1 MTIRSLCIANRG
13 EIAARVIRTAR
24 AMGITTVAL
33 FSDAD
38 ADLPYVREA
47 DRAVGLPGSR
57 AADTY
62 LAIEQVIDAATRG
75 GADAVHPGYGFLS
88 ERAEFARA
96 CAAAGLTFVGPSPE
110 AIERMGSKLEAKRIM
125 AAAGVPVLP
134 GGEIGTGDDFAL
146 DTLAVETGFPV
157 MVKAAM
163 GGGGR
168 GMRLVHDPADLV
180 DAVAS
185 AAREAEA
192 AFGDGTLFF
201 ERFVESP
208 RHIEVQIFG
217 DAHGTVVSL
226 FERECSVQRR
236 HQKIIEEAPSPAV
249 DDAMRA
255 ELGNAAVAAAKAIGY
270 VGAGTVE
277 FVADGDGH
285 FWFLEMNTRL
295 QVEHPVT
302 ELITGL
308 DLVAVQLAVAAGE
321 PLPPEVLTA
330 TITGH
335 AVEARLYAEDVAAGF
350 VPMSGRLDRFV
361 IPAGDGVRVDAGYET
376 GSVVSAHYDAMLA
389 KVIAHA
395 PTRSSA
401 TAAVARVLRESELHG
416 VPTNRDL
423 LVGVLEHPEFA
434 AARIDTGFL
443 DRHQPAELVA
453 TPTEDLVITGAI
465 AAVLARRAAQRAQ
478 SPLPTGIPQ
487 GWHNVGPAFQPVAL
501 EAGARRIVVE
511 VAGDGPTP
519 RVQVDGEPEPVTVF
533 ALASAGDQ
541 VALEARGVRRTV
553 AVHLTALTASTIYVD
568 ADGTSIAFEVEERFP
583 LPEEVVAPGSLVA
596 PMPGGVVLVTIA
608 VGDHVD
614 GGTVLVTLEAM
625 KMEHVVRA
633 PAAGTVREVRIAV
646 GDQVDTGDVLV
657 VIEADGAE
665 PDA

>member
-1 MTIRSLCIANRG
+1 MTIHTLCIANRG
-13 EIAARVIRTAR
+13 EIAARIIRTAR

-33 FSDAD
+33 FSDPD
-38 ADLPYVREA
+38 ADLPYVRDA
-47 DRAVGLPGSR
+47 DRAVRLPGSR
-57 AADTY
+57 AAETY
-62 LAIEQVIDAATRG
+62 LAVDLVVDAARRA

-88 ERAEFARA
+88 ERADFARA
-96 CAAAGLTFVGPSPE
+96 CAGAGLTFVGPSPE
-110 AIERMGSKLEAKRIM
+110 SIERMGSKLEAKRIM

-134 GGEIGTGDDFAL
+134 GGEVAPGDGAAL
-146 DTLAVETGFPV
+146 ATLAADTGFPV
-157 MVKAAM
+157 MVKASM

-168 GMRLVHDPADLV
+168 GMRLVHEPADLA

-192 AFGDGTLFF
+192 AFGDGTVFL

-208 RHIEVQIFG
+208 RHIEVQVFG
-217 DAHGTVVSL
+217 DAHGTLVSL

-249 DDAMRA
+249 DEAMRA
-255 ELGNAAVAAAKAIGY
+255 ELCHAAVAAAKAIGY

-277 FVADGDGH
+277 FVADDQGN

-302 ELITGL
+302 EMITGL

-321 PLPPEVLTA
+321 PLPPDVLTA

-350 VPMSGRLDRFV
+350 VPVSGRLDRFV
-361 IPAGDGVRVDAGYET
+361 LPAPDGVRVDAGYET

-395 PTRSSA
+395 PTRSAA
-401 TAAVARVLRESELHG
+401 TAAAARALREAELHG
-416 VPTNRDL
+416 VATNRDL
-423 LVGVLEHPEFA
+423 LVGVLEHAEFEA
-434 AARIDTGFL
+434 GRTDTGFL
-443 DRHQPAELVA
+443 DRHDADELLVA
-453 TPTEDLVITGAI
+453 PAEDLVVAGAV
-465 AAVLARRAAQRAQ
+465 AAVLARRATQRAT
-478 SPLPTGIPQ
+478 SPLPVGLPQ
-487 GWHNVGPAFQPVAL
+487 GWRNVGPVHQPVVL
-501 EAGARRIVVE
+501 EHGDRRIVVE
-511 VAGDGPTP
+511 LAGDGRTP
-519 RVQVDGEPEPVTVF
+519 LAYVDGAPESVTVF
-533 ALASAGDQ
+533 AIADDE
-541 VALEARGVRRTV
+541 VDLEVRGVRRRV
-553 AVHLTALTASTIYVD
+553 AVHLTERPTGGPIYVD
-568 ADGTSIAFEVEERFP
+568 GDGTSLSYEVEDRFP
-583 LPEEVVAPGSLVA
+583 LPEIVVAPGSLVA
-596 PMPGGVVLVTIA
+596 PMPGGVVLVGVA
-608 VGDHVD
+608 AGAHVD
-614 GGTVLVTLEAM
+614 AGTVLVTLEAM

-633 PAAGTVREVRIAV
+633 PAAGTVREVRVAV

>member
-1 MTIRSLCIANRG
+1 MAIHTLCIANRG
-13 EIAARVIRTAR
+13 EIAARIIRSAR
-24 AMGITTVAL
+24 AMGIATVAV

-38 ADLPYVREA
+38 ADLPYVRDA
-47 DRAVGLPGSR
+47 DRAVHLPGSR

-62 LAIEQVIDAATRG
+62 LAIDAVIDAARRA

-88 ERAEFARA
+88 ERAELARA
-96 CAAAGLTFVGPSPE
+96 CAAAGLTFVGPSSD
-110 AIERMGSKLEAKRIM
+110 AIEKMGSKLEAKRIM

-134 GGEIGTGDDFAL
+134 GGEVAPGDRAGLDAVVADTGL
-146 DTLAVETGFPV
+146 PV
-157 MVKAAM
+157 MVKASM

-168 GMRLVHDPADLV
+168 GMRLVRDSAALG

-192 AFGDGTLFF
+192 AFGDGTVFL

-208 RHIEVQIFG
+208 RHLEVQVFG

-249 DDAMRA
+249 DEAMRA
-255 ELGNAAVAAAKAIGY
+255 ELSHAAVAAAKAIGY

-277 FVADGDGH
+277 FVADHHGS

-302 ELITGL
+302 EMITGL
-308 DLVAVQLAVAAGE
+308 DLVAVQLAVAGGA

-335 AVEARLYAEDVAAGF
+335 AVEARLYAEDVAGGF

-361 IPAGDGVRVDAGYET
+361 IPTAAGVRVDAGYET

-395 PTRSSA
+395 PTRSGA
-401 TAAVARVLRESELHG
+401 VAAVERVLREAELHG

-423 LVGVLEHPEFA
+423 LVGVLEHEEFA
-434 AARIDTGFL
+434 AGHIDTGFL
-443 DRHQPAELVA
+443 DRHDPATLMSA
-453 TPTEDLVITGAI
+453 PSEDLVVAGAV
-465 AAVLARRAAQRAQ
+465 AAVLARRAAARAT
-478 SPLPTGIPQ
+478 SPLPVGVPQ
-487 GWHNVGPAFQPVAL
+487 GWRNVGPAHQPVTL
-501 EAGARRIVVE
+501 LHGERSIVIDVT
-511 VAGDGPTP
+511 GDGRAL
-519 RVQVDGEPEPVTVF
+519 RVAVDGEPEPVRV
-533 ALASAGDQ
+533 LAVTGDD
-541 VALEARGVRRTV
+541 VDLELRDVRRV
-553 AVHLTALTASTIYVD
+553 FGVHRTESTIYVD
-568 ADGTSIAFEVEERFP
+568 GDGTSLAYEVLVRFP

-596 PMPGGVVLVTIA
+596 PMPGGVVLVRVA
-608 VGDHVD
+608 AGDRVEA
-614 GGTVLVTLEAM
+614 GTVLVTLEAM

-633 PAAGTVREVRIAV
+633 PVAGTVRELRVAV

-657 VIEADGAE
+657 VIDADVADG
-665 PDA
+665 

>member
-1 MTIRSLCIANRG
+1 MTIRTLCIANRG

-38 ADLPYVREA
+38 ADLPYVRAA
-47 DRAVGLPGSR
+47 DRAIRLPGSR

-62 LAIEQVIDAATRG
+62 LAVDRVVDAARRA

-88 ERAEFARA
+88 ERADFAAA
-96 CAAAGLTFVGPSPE
+96 CATAGLTFVGPSPE
-110 AIERMGSKLEAKRIM
+110 AIARMGSKLEAKRIM

-134 GGEIGTGDDFAL
+134 GGEVAPGDAAARDAL
-146 DTLAVETGFPV
+146 AAETGFPV
-157 MVKAAM
+157 MVKASM

-168 GMRLVHDPADLV
+168 GMRLVHEPGAL
-180 DAVAS
+180 AEAITS

-192 AFGDGTLFF
+192 AFGDGTVFL

-208 RHIEVQIFG
+208 RHIEVQVFG

-249 DDAMRA
+249 DETMRS
-255 ELGNAAVAAAKAIGY
+255 ELSHAAVAAAKAIGY

-277 FVADGDGH
+277 FVADDHGR

-302 ELITGL
+302 ELVTGL

-330 TITGH
+330 TMSGH
-335 AVEARLYAEDVAAGF
+335 AVEARLYAEDVTAGF
-350 VPMSGRLDRFV
+350 VPVSGRLDRFV
-361 IPAGDGVRVDAGYET
+361 IPIGDGVRVDAGYET

-389 KVIAHA
+389 KVITHA

-401 TAAVARVLRESELHG
+401 VAAAARVLREAELHG

-423 LVGVLEHPEFA
+423 LVGVLEHEEFA
-434 AARIDTGFL
+434 AGRIDTGFL
-443 DRHQPAELVA
+443 DRHDPGALMVAPAEDFVVA
-453 TPTEDLVITGAI
+453 GAI
-465 AAVLARRAAQRAQ
+465 AAVCAHRAAQRAT
-478 SPLPTGIPQ
+478 SPLPAGIPQ
-487 GWHNVGPAFQPVAL
+487 GWRNVGPACQPVAL
-501 EAGARRIVVE
+501 DLGARRIVVE
-511 VAGDGPTP
+511 LAGDGRTP
-519 RVQVDGEPEPVTVF
+519 RVRVDGDDEPVTVF
-533 ALASAGDQ
+533 AVGSD
-541 VALEARGVRRTV
+541 VVDLEVRGVRRTV
-553 AVHLTALTASTIYVD
+553 AVHLTRATIHVDGDGASLAYEI
-568 ADGTSIAFEVEERFP
+568 EERFP
-583 LPEEVVAPGSLVA
+583 IPEEVVAPGSLVA
-596 PMPGGVVLVTIA
+596 PMPGAVVVVAVA

-614 GGTVLVTLEAM
+614 AGTVLVTLEAM

-633 PAAGTVREVRIAV
+633 PATGTVQDVRVAV

-657 VIEADGAE
+657 VIDADASE
-665 PDA
+665 

>member
-1 MTIRSLCIANRG
+1 MTIHTLCIANRG
-13 EIAARVIRTAR
+13 EIAGRIIRTAR

-38 ADLPYVREA
+38 ADLPYVRDA
-47 DRAVGLPGSR
+47 DRSVRLPGSR
-57 AADTY
+57 AGDTY
-62 LAIEQVIDAATRG
+62 LAIDTVIEAAQRG

-96 CAAAGLTFVGPSPE
+96 CAAAGLTFVGPAPE

-134 GGEIGTGDDFAL
+134 GREIAPGDAAAL
-146 DTLAVETGFPV
+146 DAVAADTGFPV
-157 MVKAAM
+157 MVKASM

-168 GMRLVHDPADLV
+168 GMRLVHDPADLA

-185 AAREAEA
+185 AAREAAA
-192 AFGDGTLFF
+192 AFGDGTVFL

-208 RHIEVQIFG
+208 RHIEVQVFG
-217 DAHGTVVSL
+217 DLHGTVVSL

-270 VGAGTVE
+270 FGAGTVE
-277 FVADGDGH
+277 FVADHSGS

-302 ELITGL
+302 ELVTGL
-308 DLVAVQLAVAAGE
+308 DLVAVQLVVAAGE

-350 VPMSGRLDRFV
+350 VPMAGRLDRFL
-361 IPAGDGVRVDAGYET
+361 IPAADDVRVDAGYET

-395 PTRSSA
+395 STR
-401 TAAVARVLRESELHG
+401 TAAAASVARVLREAELHG

-423 LVGVLEHPEFA
+423 LVGVLEHEEFA
-434 AARIDTGFL
+434 AGRIDTGFL
-443 DRHQPAELVA
+443 DRHEPAALITA
-453 TPTEDLVITGAI
+453 PTEDLVVASAV
-465 AAVLARRAAQRAQ
+465 AAVLARRAAARAT
-478 SPLPTGIPQ
+478 SPLPVGIPQ
-487 GWHNVGPAFQPVAL
+487 GWRNVGPAHQPVAL
-501 EAGARRIVVE
+501 VHDARRIEVE
-511 VAGDGPTP
+511 VAGVG
-519 RVQVDGEPEPVTVF
+519 RALQVAVDGEAEPVTAF
-533 ALASAGDQ
+533 AETSDE
-541 VALEARGVRRTV
+541 VDLEVRGVRRVVTV
-553 AVHLTALTASTIYVD
+553 HRTDSTIYVD
-568 ADGTSIAFEVEERFP
+568 GDGTSLSYDVEERFP
-583 LPEEVVAPGSLVA
+583 LPEEVVVPGSLVA
-596 PMPGGVVLVTIA
+596 PMPGGVVLVGVA
-608 VGDHVD
+608 VGDRVD
-614 GGTVLVTLEAM
+614 SGTVLVTLEAM

-633 PAAGTVREVRIAV
+633 PAAGTVRELRVAV

-657 VIEADGAE
+657 VIEAD
-665 PDA
+665 DADAPGDDR

>member
-1 MTIRSLCIANRG
+1 MTIRTLCIANRG
-13 EIAARVIRTAR
+13 EIAARIIRTAR
-24 AMGITTVAL
+24 AMGITTIAL

-38 ADLPYVREA
+38 ADLPYVRDA
-47 DRAVGLPGSR
+47 DRAVRLPGAR

-62 LAIEQVIDAATRG
+62 LAIDAVIEAAQRA
-75 GADAVHPGYGFLS
+75 GADAVHSGYGFLS

-110 AIERMGSKLEAKRIM
+110 AIEKMGSKLEAKRIM

-134 GGEIGTGDDFAL
+134 GGEVVADDSATLDALAGD
-146 DTLAVETGFPV
+146 TGFPV
-157 MVKAAM
+157 MVKASM

-168 GMRLVHDPADLV
+168 GMRLVHDAADLA

-192 AFGDGTLFF
+192 AFGDGTVFL

-249 DDAMRA
+249 DEAMRA
-255 ELGNAAVAAAKAIGY
+255 ELSNAAVAAAKAIGY

-277 FVADGDGH
+277 FVADNGGN

-302 ELITGL
+302 ELVTGL
-308 DLVAVQLAVAAGE
+308 DLVAMQLVVAAGE

-350 VPMSGRLDRFV
+350 VPMSGGLDRFV
-361 IPAGDGVRVDAGYET
+361 VPTAGGVRVDAGYET

-395 PTRSSA
+395 PTRG
-401 TAAVARVLRESELHG
+401 AAVASVARALREAELHG

-423 LVGVLEHPEFA
+423 HVGVLEDEDFA
-434 AARIDTGFL
+434 AGRIDTGFL
-443 DRHQPAELVA
+443 DRHDPASLVSA
-453 TPTEDLVITGAI
+453 PAEDLVVAGAV
-465 AAVLARRAAQRAQ
+465 AAVLARRTAARAS
-478 SPLPTGIPQ
+478 SPLPVGIPQ
-487 GWHNVGPAFQPVAL
+487 GWRNVGPAHQPVVL
-501 EAGARRIVVE
+501 VHGERRIEVE
-511 VAGDGPTP
+511 VAGDGHAL
-519 RVQVDGEPEPVTVF
+519 RVGVDGDPEPTTVF
-533 ALASAGDQ
+533 AVTGDA
-541 VALEARGVRRTV
+541 VDLEVRGVRRVVTV
-553 AVHLTALTASTIYVD
+553 HRTESTIYVD
-568 ADGTSIAFEVEERFP
+568 GDGTSLSFDVEVRYP
-583 LPEEVVAPGSLVA
+583 LPEEVVVPGSLVA
-596 PMPGGVVLVTIA
+596 PMPGGVVVVGVA

-614 GGTVLVTLEAM
+614 AGTVLVTLEAM

-633 PAAGTVREVRIAV
+633 PATGTVREVRVGV

-657 VIEADGAE
+657 VIEADSSE
-665 PDA
+665 

>member
-1 MTIRSLCIANRG
+1 MAIHTLCIANRG
-13 EIAARVIRTAR
+13 EIAARIIRTAR

-38 ADLPYVREA
+38 AELPYVRDA
-47 DRAVGLPGSR
+47 DRSVHLPGSR

-62 LAIEQVIDAATRG
+62 LAIDRVIDAARRA

-88 ERAEFARA
+88 ERADFARA
-96 CAAAGLTFVGPSPE
+96 CADAGVTFVGPTPD
-110 AIERMGSKLEAKRIM
+110 AIDRMGSKLEAKRIM
-125 AAAGVPVLP
+125 AGVGVPILP
-134 GGEIGTGDDFAL
+134 GGEVAPGDTAAL
-146 DTLAVETGFPV
+146 DALAADTGFPV
-157 MVKAAM
+157 MVKASM

-168 GMRLVHDPADLV
+168 GMRLVHEPADLA

-192 AFGDGTLFF
+192 AFGDGTVFL

-208 RHIEVQIFG
+208 RHLEVQVFG

-249 DDAMRA
+249 DEAMRA
-255 ELGNAAVAAAKAIGY
+255 ELGSAAIAAAKAIGY

-277 FVADGDGH
+277 FVADDAGH

-302 ELITGL
+302 EMITGL
-308 DLVAVQLAVAAGE
+308 DLVAVQLVVAAGE

-361 IPAGDGVRVDAGYET
+361 IPNADDVRVDAGYES

-401 TAAVARVLRESELHG
+401 VAGVARVLREAELHG

-423 LVGVLEHPEFA
+423 LVGVLQHAEFA
-434 AARIDTGFL
+434 AGRIDTGFL
-443 DRHQPAELVA
+443 DRHDPAALIHA
-453 TPTEDLVITGAI
+453 PADDLVVAGAV
-465 AAVLARRAAQRAQ
+465 AAVLARRAAQRAT
-478 SPLPTGIPQ
+478 SPLPPGVPQ
-487 GWHNVGPAFQPVAL
+487 GWRNVGPAHQPVAL
-501 EAGARRIVVE
+501 DHGDRRLEVE
-511 VAGDGPTP
+511 VAGEGRAP
-519 RVQVDGEPEPVTVF
+519 RVQVDGEPERVVVFTVT
-533 ALASAGDQ
+533 GDE
-541 VALEARGVRRTV
+541 VDLEVRGVRRLV
-553 AVHLTALTASTIYVD
+553 AVHRTETTIYVD
-568 ADGTSIAFEVEERFP
+568 GDGTSLAFEVEARFP
-583 LPEEVVAPGSLVA
+583 LPEEAVAPGSLVA
-596 PMPGGVVLVTIA
+596 PMPGGVVLVGVA
-608 VGDHVD
+608 VGDRVEA
-614 GGTVLVTLEAM
+614 GTVLVALEAM

-633 PAAGTVREVRIAV
+633 AAAGTVREVHVAV

-657 VIEADGAE
+657 LIETD
-665 PDA
+665 DASDDA

>member
-1 MTIRSLCIANRG
+1 MAMHTLCIANRG
-13 EIAARVIRTAR
+13 EIAARIIRTAR

-38 ADLPYVREA
+38 AELPYVRDA
-47 DRAVGLPGSR
+47 DRAVHLPGSR

-62 LAIEQVIDAATRG
+62 LAIDRVIDAAQRA

-88 ERAEFARA
+88 ERADFARA
-96 CAAAGLTFVGPSPE
+96 CAAAGLTFVGPSPD
-110 AIERMGSKLEAKRIM
+110 AIDKMGSKLEAKRIM

-134 GGEIGTGDDFAL
+134 GGEVAPGDGAAL
-146 DTLAVETGFPV
+146 DTIAADTGLPV
-157 MVKAAM
+157 MVKASM

-168 GMRLVHDPADLV
+168 GMRLVHDPADLA

-192 AFGDGTLFF
+192 AFGDGTVFL

-208 RHIEVQIFG
+208 RHIEVQVFG
-217 DAHGTVVSL
+217 DGHGTVVSL

-277 FVADGDGH
+277 FVADHDGN

-302 ELITGL
+302 EMITGL
-308 DLVAVQLAVAAGE
+308 DLVAVQLVVAAGE

-350 VPMSGRLDRFV
+350 VPVSGRLDRFV
-361 IPAGDGVRVDAGYET
+361 IPTAEGARVDAGYET

-395 PTRSSA
+395 PTRSA
-401 TAAVARVLRESELHG
+401 AVGAVARLLREAELHG

-423 LVGVLEHPEFA
+423 LVGVLEHDEFA
-434 AARIDTGFL
+434 AGRIDTGFL
-443 DRHQPAELVA
+443 DRHDPASLVVPPTEELVIA
-453 TPTEDLVITGAI
+453 GAV
-465 AAVLARRAAQRAQ
+465 AAVLARRAAARAT
-478 SPLPTGIPQ
+478 SPLPNGIPQ
-487 GWHNVGPAFQPVAL
+487 GWRNVGPAHQPVAL
-501 EAGARRIVVE
+501 TRGERRIVVD
-511 VAGDGPTP
+511 VAGDGRAP
-519 RVQVDGEPEPVTVF
+519 RVVVDGEPEPVTVF
-533 ALASAGDQ
+533 AATGTAVDVEVG
-541 VALEARGVRRTV
+541 GIRRVVTV
-553 AVHLTALTASTIYVD
+553 HRTETAIYVD
-568 ADGTSIAFEVEERFP
+568 GDGTSLAFDFEMRYP

-596 PMPGGVVLVTIA
+596 PMPGGVVLVGIA
-608 VGDHVD
+608 VGDHVHA
-614 GGTVLVTLEAM
+614 GTVLVTLEAM

-633 PAAGTVREVRIAV
+633 PAAGTVREVRVAV

-657 VIEADGAE
+657 MIEADDHTDADGAE
-665 PDA
+665 